1 MMMRRDRGGMRGE
14 DFFLSFGAANG
25 ATKKSREGPSLS
37 FKRPSL
43 AETTQQPTKN
53 STSDG
58 AGI

>member
-1 MMMRRDRGGMRGE
+1 MRGDQGGTRGE

-25 ATKKSREGPSLS
+25 VTKKEREGSSLS

-53 STSDG
+53 STSNG